1 MHNFQ
6 MISYALPF
14 FFQALFSVIRYILS
28 YGESNVYRRMYQRY
42 KIEKVVECTAQGALR
57 SETEKNHVRNSY
69 GRHGT

>member
-14 FFQALFSVIRYILS
+14 FFQALFSVIRYILF

-42 KIEKVVECTAQGALR
+42 KEEKKLLNVLHWGLCAPKPKKTM
-57 SETEKNHVRNSY
+57 
-69 GRHGT
+69 